1 MIIRLEIQEL
11 LAFAKTIYDEITT
24 LHGPYDRMPR
34 RLNISLISN
43 YDPLLNES
51 LQVQYRFRSITAIAV
66 KGGNLRDVNLEQCN
80 EDSTNWICA
89 NTVRCCS
96 LEGAEGVC
104 NTRIYAF
111 ILPPRLHKLIRW

>member
-11 LAFAKTIYDEITT
+11 LAFAKTVYDEIDEITT

-34 RLNISLISN
+34 RLNISLILN
-43 YDPLLNES
+43 YDPLFNES

-66 KGGNLRDVNLEQCN
+66 KDGNLRDVNLEQCN
-80 EDSTNWICA
+80 RDSTNWICA

-96 LEGAEGVC
+96 REGAIG
-104 NTRIYAF
+104 
-111 ILPPRLHKLIRW
+111 